1 MSLDLP
7 NFFPPKKAKVS
18 IKTLTKT
25 IIKSFSEDCKFLFC
39 EEPSEQP
46 KATDH
51 IDLMIQMISE
61 LIDKGFEKMQASEKD
76 KASRTASNA
85 ARSKKMRGKVSLAPE
100 MSKGGMPKKS
110 FAKPGSYSSA
120 YNKGGMAKKK

>member
-1 MSLDLP
+1 MKPGNIKNML
-7 NFFPPKKAKVS
+7 KKVVQDKR
-18 IKTLTKT
+18 
-25 IIKSFSEDCKFLFC
+25 
-39 EEPSEQP
+39 
-46 KATDH
+46 
-51 IDLMIQMISE
+51 
-61 LIDKGFEKMQASEKD
+61 KGFEKMQASEKD